1 MKVIHSF
8 GTAYIA
14 QQLRLDSCEFA
25 SPDSESGAGGSETDV
40 PTDHPSTSEAI
51 LHGDRR

>member
-25 SPDSESGAGGSETDV
+25 SPDAGFDAGDSETDV
-40 PTDHPSTSEAI
+40 PTDHPSTNEATPY
-51 LHGDRR
+51 GES